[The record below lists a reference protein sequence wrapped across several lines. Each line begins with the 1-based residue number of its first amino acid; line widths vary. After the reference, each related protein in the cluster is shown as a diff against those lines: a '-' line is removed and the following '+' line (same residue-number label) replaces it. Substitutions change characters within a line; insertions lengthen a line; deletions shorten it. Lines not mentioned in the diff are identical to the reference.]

1 MAQGLFG
8 SLSTEDFLQQHW
20 QQKPL
25 LVRQA
30 VNTTDFD
37 LDPAELAGLCC
48 DTEAPS
54 RIIIEH
60 GETPWQMKVGPFEE
74 KDFTSL
80 PASHW
85 SLLINDIENY
95 LPELRAFIEPF
106 RFLPDWRIDDLMIS
120 YATDQGSVGPHLD
133 EYDVFLV
140 QLQGQRQWSITEK
153 ADFDTSL
160 LAGTDLKILQNFQPD
175 NKWDLLPGDMLY
187 LPPGLPHHGVAVGEC
202 MTLSVGFRAPS
213 SAELV
218 QSWLDDIAEGENFKV
233 RFSDARRQSQE
244 DSGEI
249 SKHDLS
255 ELKAILMQGIENS
268 SGSLDAWLG
277 KYLTEGKR
285 PDPALVEAFDI
296 QVSDKDNVQG
306 FLTETDY
313 QRFPGTRLAYM
324 TGENQILL
332 FVGGLEYSL
341 DHKHLSAV
349 QYLCREQEYLAPALA
364 SLCSDTAM
372 RELLN
377 TLINN
382 NKIVL
387 MEHYPCDQNTGQ
399 SPYS

>member
-1 MAQGLFG
+1 MSQQLFG
-8 SLSTEDFLQQHW
+8 SLSIEDFLQQYW

-30 VNTTDFD
+30 LDTSEVD

-54 RIIIEH
+54 RVVIEH

-74 KDFTSL
+74 KNFTSL

-106 RFLPDWRIDDLMIS
+106 RFIPDWRIDDLMIS
-120 YATDQGSVGPHLD
+120 YATDYGSVGPHLD
-133 EYDVFLV
+133 QYDVFLI
-140 QLQGQRQWSITEK
+140 QLQGQRQWSITETPE
-153 ADFDTSL
+153 FDDSL
-160 LAGTDLKILQNFQPD
+160 LTGTDLKILQNFQPD
-175 NKWDLLPGDMLY
+175 QQWDLLPGDMLY
-187 LPPGLPHHGVAVGEC
+187 LPPGVPHHGVAVGEC

-213 SAELV
+213 SSELV
-218 QSWLDDIAEGENFKV
+218 QSWLDDIADSQHFNV
-233 RFSDARRQSQE
+233 RFSDAKRQSQQ

-249 SKHDLS
+249 AQQDIA
-255 ELKAILMQGIENS
+255 ELRAILMKGIEDS
-268 SGSLDAWLG
+268 SPSLDSWLG

-285 PDPALVEAFDI
+285 PDPALLEAFNI
-296 QVSDKDNVQG
+296 QPLDQAATQEFQSD
-306 FLTETDY
+306 TDY
-313 QRFPGTRLAYM
+313 QRFPGTRLAY
-324 TGENQILL
+324 TRAKKGITL
-332 FVGGLEYSL
+332 FVGGMDFSL
-341 DHKHLSAV
+341 DAKHLNAV

-364 SLCSDTAM
+364 SLRSEPALC
-372 RELLN
+372 ELLN

-387 MEHYPCDQNTGQ
+387 MEHYQCDQEKEQ
-399 SPYS
+399 PPYS

>member
-1 MAQGLFG
+1 MTQRLFG
-8 SLSTEDFLQQHW
+8 SLSTENFLEQHW

-30 VNTTDFD
+30 VDTAGLDI
-37 LDPAELAGLCC
+37 DPAELAGLCC

-54 RIIIEH
+54 RIVIEH

-80 PASHW
+80 PATHW

-133 EYDVFLV
+133 EYDVFRI

-153 ADFDTSL
+153 PDFDDSL
-160 LAGTDLKILQNFQPD
+160 LTGTDLKILQNFQPD
-175 NKWDLLPGDMLY
+175 QQWDLLPGDMLY
-187 LPPGLPHHGVAVGEC
+187 LPPGVPHHGVALGEC

-218 QSWLDDIAEGENFKV
+218 QSWLDDIADSEAFRG
-233 RFSDARRQSQE
+233 RFSDAKRQSQA

-249 SKHDLS
+249 AQQDLAG
-255 ELKAILMQGIENS
+255 LKAILMQGIKES
-268 SGSLDAWLG
+268 SDSLDAWLG

-285 PDPALVEAFDI
+285 PDPALLEAFDI
-296 QVSDKDNVQG
+296 QARDDIPAL
-306 FLTETDY
+306 LTEEDY
-313 QRFPGTRLAYM
+313 QRFPGTRLAYIA
-324 TGENQILL
+324 GENKISL
-332 FVGGLEYSL
+332 FVGGLEFSL
-341 DHKHLSAV
+341 DHKHLKAV
-349 QYLCREQEYLAPALA
+349 QYLCREQEYFAPALA
-364 SLCSDTAM
+364 SLCSDPAM